1 MQSAARRTTVRHNT
15 SARQIHIM
23 APNKE
28 TNPVAPKLVNVTSE
42 KTNYSQIGY
51 QLTISCTEQER
62 DALASLGLTI
72 ISQRS
77 PAATADKKL
86 GYAKNDP
93 KAERSDWEKAHG
105 SKWQRNSVVYSAANA
120 EAFKA
125 ILRDELTN
133 AKAKPFTMNV
143 TDVQVF
149 QGSTEGAMA
158 EAVRAIK
165 LQQSLG
171 KPAVQMLAKA
181 LGFPY
186 DDNTDLG
193 PDNAEFV
200 AYVAASLKQQKN
212 S

>member
-1 MQSAARRTTVRHNT
+1 
-15 SARQIHIM
+15 M
-23 APNKE
+23 ANKPE
-28 TNPVAPKLVNVTSE
+28 TNPAPKFVTVTSE

-51 QLTISCTEQER
+51 QLSISCTEAER
-62 DALASLGLTI
+62 DSLAALGLTI

-86 GYAKNDP
+86 GYAKHDP
-93 KAERSDWEKAHG
+93 KAERADWEKAHG

-125 ILRDELTN
+125 ILKDELTN

-165 LQQSLG
+165 LQQTLG

-186 DDNTDLG
+186 DDSTDLG

-200 AYVAASLKQQKN
+200 AHVAASLKQQKN